1 MMMAIRMKIIEG
13 GYQFFKLTVIVSS
26 SELSQFSKRRMSVSL
41 LHCCLLF
48 YRDLSRSPND
58 HIIQAYFCSTREKVR
73 KTFPMP
79 EKKTFPFHKTSAF
92 LNLKIMRINSG
103 HMLTLCVFLEIALDE
118 NLCTWPEILFFITS
132 FTKKLYKKPL
142 ANLCMCVRMYLS
154 LALSNSGGMINCN
167 VPQFLS
173 ISLLLWS
180 TQKKEEN
187 VTFV

>member
-1 MMMAIRMKIIEG
+1 MKE
-13 GYQFFKLTVIVSS
+13 VIN
-26 SELSQFSKRRMSVSL
+26 SL
-41 LHCCLLF
+41 NWQLLF
-48 YRDLSRSPND
+48 LHPNFRNSVREECLSHFYTAVSFFIEISHALSMTTLYK
-58 HIIQAYFCSTREKVR
+58 HIFVGRRGKRLEKLFLCQ
-73 KTFPMP
+73 K
-79 EKKTFPFHKTSAF
+79 KKTFPFHKTSAF

-142 ANLCMCVRMYLS
+142 ANLCMCLRMYLS
-154 LALSNSGGMINCN
+154 LALSYSGGMINCN

>member
-1 MMMAIRMKIIEG
+1 MKE
-13 GYQFFKLTVIVSS
+13 VIN
-26 SELSQFSKRRMSVSL
+26 SL
-41 LHCCLLF
+41 NWQLLF
-48 YRDLSRSPND
+48 LHPNFRNSVREECLSHFYTAVSFFIEISHALSPND

-142 ANLCMCVRMYLS
+142 ANLCMCLRMYLS